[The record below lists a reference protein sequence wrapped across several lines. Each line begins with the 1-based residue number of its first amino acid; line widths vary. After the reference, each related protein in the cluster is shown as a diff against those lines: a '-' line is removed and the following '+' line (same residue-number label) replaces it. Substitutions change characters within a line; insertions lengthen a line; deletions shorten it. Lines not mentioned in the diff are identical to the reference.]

1 MISLANI
8 VPATCQSSQLLLG
21 LTVLKPGSDDLAGLL
36 RRADHAM
43 YCAKRNGR
51 NQIHDGERTTTA
63 GDPLP
68 A

>member
-1 MISLANI
+1 
-8 VPATCQSSQLLLG
+8 
-21 LTVLKPGSDDLAGLL
+21 VLKPGTDDLAGLL

>member
-1 MISLANI
+1 MTWP
-8 VPATCQSSQLLLG
+8 VP
-21 LTVLKPGSDDLAGLL
+21 L

-51 NQIHDGERTTTA
+51 NQIHDGARTTTA
-63 GDPLP
+63 GEPVP